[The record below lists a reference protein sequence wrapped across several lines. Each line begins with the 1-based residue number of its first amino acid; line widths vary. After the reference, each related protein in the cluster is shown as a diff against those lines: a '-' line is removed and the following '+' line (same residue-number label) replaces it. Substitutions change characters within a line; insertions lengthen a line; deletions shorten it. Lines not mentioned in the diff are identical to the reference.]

1 MVNYMVIICERQ
13 ERVGV
18 RLPCPLQRNN
28 NYGLT
33 IKTLTTCE
41 KRFSYSFSPCCARSH
56 RASEKLAA
64 LLSTGLFVQ
73 LNMKEDLDID
83 YSDSSIYEI
92 DPSLPEINRDL
103 TPQELEALILEDIHS
118 IYEGTHAV

>member
-1 MVNYMVIICERQ
+1 MCTV
-13 ERVGV
+13 
-18 RLPCPLQRNN
+18 
-28 NYGLT
+28 
-33 IKTLTTCE
+33 TLSFNE
-41 KRFSYSFSPCCARSH
+41 KDKV
-56 RASEKLAA
+56 ASEKLAA

-73 LNMKEDLDID
+73 LNRQEDLDIE

-118 IYEGTHAV
+118 IYEGKHAV